1 MLGSLVGVGSIVRL
15 GPLKQIPRVA
25 YPRGMHLSA
34 GVVIAL
40 VVLIVVLLL
49 AVLGRLELLLA
60 LMLGALALARVLP

>member
-1 MLGSLVGVGSIVRL
+1 M
-15 GPLKQIPRVA
+15 A
-25 YPRGMHLSA
+25 YPERMHLSA

-49 AVLGRLELLLA
+49 AVVGRLELLVA